1 MTSLRAVLLD
11 VGNTL
16 VHEEPSRFALY
27 ARAANARGI
36 EIEERA
42 MRSLMVK
49 AHHALPAEVNGGY
62 RYSDPWFAAYI
73 ERIFVGELGLA
84 AAECPTITRELFD
97 VFEHPDTFRLYPG
110 ALELLDDLRDAGLT
124 LGVVSNWSARLP
136 RVLEVL
142 DVARRFDFVLCSA
155 IERMEKPEARIF
167 EAALERAGC
176 SADQALHAGDHP
188 EKDVQGAQACGLH
201 AVLVDHADVLG
212 DAGADCP
219 RVGDLAQL
227 RSLILEHP

>member
-27 ARAANARGI
+27 ARAASTRGI

-49 AHHALPAEVNGGY
+49 AHHALPTEVNGGY

-110 ALELLDDLRDAGLT
+110 ALELLDDLRAAGLT

-167 EAALERAGC
+167 QAALEEPDNQPGRN
-176 SADQALHAGDHP
+176 Q
-188 EKDVQGAQACGLH
+188 
-201 AVLVDHADVLG
+201 
-212 DAGADCP
+212 
-219 RVGDLAQL
+219 
-227 RSLILEHP
+227 